1 MGATLRQKLADVLSC
16 AHTPDTISFV
26 FVRWRVRLRL
36 LSPSLKRSEKRKKC
50 INDYEKFIKN
60 LFFFLASTVKI
71 SLKKKS

>member
-36 LSPSLKRSEKRKKC
+36 LSPSLKEARRRKIY
-50 INDYEKFIKN
+50 INDYEKFIKKY
-60 LFFFLASTVKI
+60 FFASTVKI

>member
-36 LSPSLKRSEKRKKC
+36 LSPSLKRSEEKK
-50 INDYEKFIKN
+50 INDYEKFIKKHFLPHRKN
-60 LFFFLASTVKI
+60 LIKE
-71 SLKKKS
+71 KS